1 MGTGTT
7 TVNPRKLQEQ
17 LSRKLLDGIA
27 TVVCGLTY
35 GEMIELS
42 DGICR
47 AQTEGSAIT
56 LKTFPALLHRWSKS
70 RFAAEPDISAAPP
83 SSPDNS
89 SGLRF

>member
-47 AQTEGSAIT
+47 RR
-56 LKTFPALLHRWSKS
+56 LKGRQ
-70 RFAAEPDISAAPP
+70 
-83 SSPDNS
+83 SP
-89 SGLRF
+89 